1 MRLRLLLAGLKSTLP
16 FVRQGDRGTGGTL
29 DARYC
34 YSVWLRHLSLMHAA
48 GVATVPESVV
58 EFGPGDSVG
67 TGIAALLSGARRYCA
82 LDVVDHAC
90 PARNLAV
97 FDELVALFQERAD
110 IPAGDELSGVHP
122 RLQSY
127 AFPRAILPE
136 SRLAAALDANRLEA
150 IRAALVAPSA
160 DPDAPVRYVCPWS
173 DLSAIPASSV
183 DLVFS
188 QVVLQEMEDRDGDDA
203 LRAAFGA
210 SATWL
215 RPGGLIS
222 HQIDFRTPG
231 GTHWNEHWTFSELAW
246 RLARGR
252 RQRFHNR
259 VPLSRYLELCGD
271 YGFRVVAL
279 LPIPSNDGVSRSAL
293 APRWRHLSDED
304 LTTSGAYLLA
314 VKD

>member
-1 MRLRLLLAGLKSTLP
+1 MRLRLLLGGLKSALP
-16 FVRQGDRGTGGTL
+16 FVRRCDRGTGGTL

-34 YSVWLRHLSLMHAA
+34 YSVWLRHLSLMHDA
-48 GVATVPESVV
+48 GIATVPESVV

-67 TGIAALLSGARRYCA
+67 TGIAALLSGARRYWA

-90 PARNLAV
+90 AAQNLRV
-97 FDELVALFQERAD
+97 FDEVVALFKARAD
-110 IPAGDELSGVHP
+110 IPAGDELSGVRP
-122 RLQSY
+122 SLPSY
-127 AFPRAILPE
+127 AFPRSALPE
-136 SRLAAALDANRLEA
+136 SKLAVALDEARLAT
-150 IRAALVAPSA
+150 IRASLARPSA

-188 QVVLQEMEDRDGDDA
+188 QVVFQEMEDRADDDA
-203 LRAAFGA
+203 LTAAFRA

-215 RPGGLIS
+215 RPGGVIS

-246 RLARGR
+246 RLARAR

-259 VPLSRYLELCGD
+259 APLSRYLELCGEF
-271 YGFRVVAL
+271 GFRVASL
-279 LPIPSNDGVSRSAL
+279 LPIVSHDGVPRSAL

-314 VKD
+314 VKR